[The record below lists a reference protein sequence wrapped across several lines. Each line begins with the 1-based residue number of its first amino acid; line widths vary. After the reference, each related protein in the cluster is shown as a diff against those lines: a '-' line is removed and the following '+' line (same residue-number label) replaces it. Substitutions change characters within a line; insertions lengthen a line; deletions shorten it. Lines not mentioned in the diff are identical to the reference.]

1 MWFRNSAIQ
10 IRFDRELYCSV
21 FFRQEGRL
29 LALSHNPPDPTLA
42 RPSHFIAV
50 EGQEVL
56 DFYVDYRN
64 IGLSEVRGRF
74 GPGKRLKITGLGES
88 EDNVLIEKTMVVELY
103 QAYPDIATIWAV
115 YRNPDLERPIRITR
129 ITNQF
134 FRMDASLTDPRVPR
148 HGLQCFYLDQPV
160 HGEATAPLLD
170 LDFAR
175 TVTTDSPGFA
185 RVAFWNRVMGMTV
198 ASRPPA
204 AGTLTIPLETA
215 RDRRVEV
222 SFRHDLDRILEPGEQ
237 LVGPKG
243 FVMVYRGDYRS
254 GLARE
259 KAMRGGF
266 PVKAAL
272 IRIGNSRGIRI
283 PKVLLERYGFKDEV
297 ELEPRQDHLVIRAAT
312 PTRAGWDDAFRR
324 MGRHG
329 DDALLDAEYPSPAR
343 WDTTE
348 WKW

>member
-1 MWFRNSAIQ
+1 MMPAHPANRFRWNFPGQAAPGRLRRSGIAARPRGLVAVLSGLLLWTLGPGCGGGQRQTATSKGIHYTAVAEGEVWFRNSSIQ

-21 FFRQEGRL
+21 FFRQDGRL

-74 GPGKRLKITGLGES
+74 GPGKRLKITGLGET
-88 EDNVLIEKTMVVELY
+88 EENVLIEKTMVVELY
-103 QAYPDIATIWAV
+103 EAYPDVAMVWAV

-134 FRMDASLTDPRVPR
+134 FRMDASLTDPRAPR
-148 HGLQCFYLDQPV
+148 HGLQCFLLDQSV

-170 LDFAR
+170 RDFSR
-175 TVTTDSPGFA
+175 TVTTASPGFA
-185 RVAFWNRVMGMTV
+185 RVAFWNGVMGMTV
-198 ASRPPA
+198 GSRPPA
-204 AGTLTIPLETA
+204 PGTLIIPVGTA

-222 SFRHDLDRILEPGEQ
+222 SFRYDLDRILEPEEE

-243 FVMVYRGDYRS
+243 FVMVYSGDYRS

-259 KAMRGGF
+259 KAMMGGE
-266 PVKAAL
+266 
-272 IRIGNSRGIRI
+272 G
-283 PKVLLERYGFKDEV
+283 
-297 ELEPRQDHLVIRAAT
+297 
-312 PTRAGWDDAFRR
+312 
-324 MGRHG
+324 
-329 DDALLDAEYPSPAR
+329 
-343 WDTTE
+343 
-348 WKW
+348 

>member
-1 MWFRNSAIQ
+1 MMPALPVNRFRRNFPGQAGPGRLRRSGIATRARGLVAVLSGLLLWTVGPGCGGGQRQAATSQGIHYTAVAEGEVWFRHSAIQ

-21 FFRQEGRL
+21 FLREDGRL

-42 RPSHFIAV
+42 RPSHFIGV

-74 GPGKRLKITGLGES
+74 GPGKRLKITGLGET
-88 EDNVLIEKTMVVELY
+88 EENVLIEKTMVVELFE
-103 QAYPDIATIWAV
+103 AHPDIAMIWAV

-134 FRMDASLTDPRVPR
+134 FRMDASLTDPQAPR
-148 HGLQCFYLDQPV
+148 HALQCFLFDRPV

-170 LDFAR
+170 LGFAR
-175 TVTTDSPGFA
+175 IVATASPGFA
-185 RVAFWNRVMGMTV
+185 RVAFWNSVMGMTV
-198 ASRPPA
+198 ASRPPDP
-204 AGTLTIPLETA
+204 GTLTIPVGTA

-222 SFRHDLDRILEPGEQ
+222 SFRYDVDRILEPGEEF
-237 LVGPKG
+237 VCPKG

-259 KAMRGGF
+259 KTMRGGE
-266 PVKAAL
+266 
-272 IRIGNSRGIRI
+272 G
-283 PKVLLERYGFKDEV
+283 
-297 ELEPRQDHLVIRAAT
+297 
-312 PTRAGWDDAFRR
+312 
-324 MGRHG
+324 
-329 DDALLDAEYPSPAR
+329 
-343 WDTTE
+343 
-348 WKW
+348 

>member
-1 MWFRNSAIQ
+1 MMPSHPANRIGWGCARRAAPGWLRRTGISTRPRGLVAVLSGLLLWTLGPGCGGQRQTATSEGIRYTAVAEGEVWFRHSSIQ

-21 FFRQEGRL
+21 FFRQDGRL

-42 RPSHFIAV
+42 KPSHFIAV

-74 GPGKRLKITGLGES
+74 GSGKRLKITGLGET
-88 EDNVLIEKTMVVELY
+88 EEHILIEKTMVVELY
-103 QAYPDIATIWAV
+103 EAYPDIAMVWAV

-134 FRMDASLTDPRVPR
+134 FRMDASLTDPRAPR
-148 HGLQCFYLDQPV
+148 NGLQCFHYDQLV
-160 HGEATAPLLD
+160 HGEGTEPLFD

-175 TVTTDSPGFA
+175 TATTTSPGFS
-185 RVAFWNRVMGMTV
+185 RVAFWNSVMGMTV
-198 ASRPPA
+198 AGRPPE
-204 AGTLTIPLETA
+204 AGTLTIPVATA

-222 SFRHDLDRILEPGEQ
+222 SFRYDLDRILAPGEE

-243 FVMVYRGDYRS
+243 FVMVYSGDYHS

-259 KAMRGGF
+259 RAMMGGE
-266 PVKAAL
+266 
-272 IRIGNSRGIRI
+272 G
-283 PKVLLERYGFKDEV
+283 KVETLK
-297 ELEPRQDHLVIRAAT
+297 
-312 PTRAGWDDAFRR
+312 
-324 MGRHG
+324 
-329 DDALLDAEYPSPAR
+329 
-343 WDTTE
+343 
-348 WKW
+348 

>member
-1 MWFRNSAIQ
+1 MPSNPANRIRRGYAGPAAAGWLRRTALASRPRGLVAVLSGLLLWTIGPGCGGQRQTATSEGIHYTAVAEGEVWFRHSSIQ

-21 FFRQEGRL
+21 FFRQDGQL

-74 GPGKRLKITGLGES
+74 GPGKRLKITGLGET
-88 EDNVLIEKTMVVELY
+88 EENILIEKTMVVEFY
-103 QAYPDIATIWAV
+103 EAYPDIAMIWAI

-134 FRMDASLTDPRVPR
+134 FRMDASLTDPQAPR
-148 HGLQCFYLDQPV
+148 HGLQCFHFDQLV
-160 HGEATAPLLD
+160 HGDGAEPLLD

-175 TVTTDSPGFA
+175 TVSTTSPGFA

-198 ASRPPA
+198 ASRPPE
-204 AGTLTIPLETA
+204 AGTLTIPVGTA

-222 SFRHDLDRILEPGEQ
+222 SFGYDLDRILEPEEE
-237 LVGPKG
+237 LVCPKG
-243 FVMVYRGDYRS
+243 FVMVYTGDYHS

-259 KAMRGGF
+259 KAMMGG
-266 PVKAAL
+266 
-272 IRIGNSRGIRI
+272 
-283 PKVLLERYGFKDEV
+283 E
-297 ELEPRQDHLVIRAAT
+297 
-312 PTRAGWDDAFRR
+312 
-324 MGRHG
+324 
-329 DDALLDAEYPSPAR
+329 
-343 WDTTE
+343 
-348 WKW
+348 

>member
-1 MWFRNSAIQ
+1 MPALPVNRFHRNFPGPEAPRRLRRSGIANRPRGLVAVLSGLLLWSIGPGCGGGQRQTAKSEGIHYTAVAEGEVWFRHSSIQ

-21 FFRQEGRL
+21 FFRQDGRL

-42 RPSHFIAV
+42 KPTHFIAV

-74 GPGKRLKITGLGES
+74 GPGKRLKITGLGET
-88 EDNVLIEKTMVVELY
+88 EENVLIEKTMVVELFE
-103 QAYPDIATIWAV
+103 AYPDIAMIWAV

-134 FRMDASLTDPRVPR
+134 FRMDASLTDPQAPR
-148 HGLQCFYLDQPV
+148 HGLQCFHYDQLV

-170 LDFAR
+170 LGFAR
-175 TVTTDSPGFA
+175 IAATASPGFA
-185 RVAFWNRVMGMTV
+185 RVAFWNSVMGMTV

-204 AGTLTIPLETA
+204 AGTLTIPVETA

-222 SFRHDLDRILEPGEQ
+222 SFRYDLDRILEPGEEF
-237 LVGPKG
+237 VCPKG
-243 FVMVYRGDYRS
+243 FVMVYRGDYRA

-259 KAMRGGF
+259 KEMRGGE
-266 PVKAAL
+266 
-272 IRIGNSRGIRI
+272 G
-283 PKVLLERYGFKDEV
+283 
-297 ELEPRQDHLVIRAAT
+297 
-312 PTRAGWDDAFRR
+312 
-324 MGRHG
+324 
-329 DDALLDAEYPSPAR
+329 
-343 WDTTE
+343 
-348 WKW
+348 

>member
-1 MWFRNSAIQ
+1 MPFNPGNRSRCRSLGPAAPARLRRTGFAARPRGLAAVLSGLLLWTLGPGCGGGPRQAGPRGIHYTAVAEGEVWFRHSSIQ

-21 FFRQEGRL
+21 FYRQDGRL

-74 GPGKRLKITGLGES
+74 GPGKRLKITGLGET
-88 EDNVLIEKTMVVELY
+88 EENILIEKTMVVELY
-103 QAYPDIATIWAV
+103 EAYPDIAMVWAI

-134 FRMDASLTDPRVPR
+134 FRMDASLTDSRAPR
-148 HGLQCFYLDQPV
+148 HGLQCFHYDQLV
-160 HGEATAPLLD
+160 HGESTRPLLD

-175 TVTTDSPGFA
+175 TVTAASPGFA
-185 RVAFWNRVMGMTV
+185 RVAFWNSVMGMTV
-198 ASRPPA
+198 ASRPPEE
-204 AGTLTIPLETA
+204 GTLTIPLATA

-222 SFRHDLDRILEPGEQ
+222 SFRYDLDRILEPEEE
-237 LVGPKG
+237 LVCPKG
-243 FVMVYRGDYRS
+243 FVMVYTGDYDS

-259 KAMRGGF
+259 KAMTGGE
-266 PVKAAL
+266 
-272 IRIGNSRGIRI
+272 IGPGN
-283 PKVLLERYGFKDEV
+283 
-297 ELEPRQDHLVIRAAT
+297 
-312 PTRAGWDDAFRR
+312 
-324 MGRHG
+324 
-329 DDALLDAEYPSPAR
+329 
-343 WDTTE
+343 
-348 WKW
+348 

>member
-1 MWFRNSAIQ
+1 MPDHPANRIGWGDARPAAAGRLGRAGMAMRPRSPAALLSGLLLWTLALGCGGGQRQAATSEEIRYTAVAEGEVWFRHSSIQ

-42 RPSHFIAV
+42 KPSHFIAV

-74 GPGKRLKITGLGES
+74 GPGKRLKITGLGET
-88 EDNVLIEKTMVVELY
+88 EENVLIEKTLVVELY

-115 YRNPDLERPIRITR
+115 YRNPDLERPLRITR

-134 FRMDASLTDPRVPR
+134 FRMDASLTDPQAPR
-148 HGLQCFYLDQPV
+148 HGLQCFHLDQPV
-160 HGEATAPLLD
+160 HGEAPAPLLG

-175 TVTTDSPGFA
+175 TVTTASPGFA

-198 ASRPPA
+198 ASRPPE
-204 AGTLTIPLETA
+204 AGTLAIPVETA

-222 SFRHDLDRILEPGEQ
+222 SFRYDLDRILEPEEE

-243 FVMVYRGDYRS
+243 FVMVYRGNYRS

-259 KAMRGGF
+259 KA
-266 PVKAAL
+266 
-272 IRIGNSRGIRI
+272 IRSG
-283 PKVLLERYGFKDEV
+283 ER
-297 ELEPRQDHLVIRAAT
+297 
-312 PTRAGWDDAFRR
+312 
-324 MGRHG
+324 
-329 DDALLDAEYPSPAR
+329 
-343 WDTTE
+343 
-348 WKW
+348 

>member
-1 MWFRNSAIQ
+1 MPSNPANRIGWGYAGPAAPGGLGQTRMAIRPRGPAALLSGLLLWTLALGCGDGQRQAATSEGIRYSAVAEGEVWFRNSAIQ

-74 GPGKRLKITGLGES
+74 GPGKRLKITGLGET

-266 PVKAAL
+266 
-272 IRIGNSRGIRI
+272 R
-283 PKVLLERYGFKDEV
+283 
-297 ELEPRQDHLVIRAAT
+297 
-312 PTRAGWDDAFRR
+312 
-324 MGRHG
+324 
-329 DDALLDAEYPSPAR
+329 
-343 WDTTE
+343 
-348 WKW
+348 